1 MLKVLIADDE
11 PHFRIY
17 MEHVLDWE
25 GLGFKICGICKNG
38 EEALQ
43 KVKDTAPDIVLLDI
57 NMPGMNGITLAE
69 HCKQMNPDLY
79 IVFITGYSEFE
90 YARKAVQIGVDEYLL
105 KPFSREELT
114 NIVYKL
120 KLKIWKRNEQKHLQ
134 RADLQIVREELLRRW
149 VGGISQLK
157 IEEFKRS
164 LERIDI
170 RFPGRFYLVSVL
182 EIDDISGMWKNQEDV
197 ELWKFGIGNIAQE
210 VLGEITQAEITHL
223 IFNGMEDRVISI
235 LNYDHKLE
243 RITDIKKYYEQVSSL
258 ISQHLGF
265 TISIGIGNPV
275 TDMTEVSKS
284 YRKALA
290 ALEEKFLL
298 GGSRVICYEEV
309 DKVDSE
315 ATFYRLDLNDQLLAC
330 LRKQQREEIHQILE
344 ETHQNIVAKHL
355 PTDYAYMMIS
365 GMMSICLSYITEMNG
380 NISDIFGGGFSPYSE
395 LYKKTSL
402 NECLAFLQDVFGKT
416 MDAFQSNYSKRGAE
430 IISMVE
436 EYIAENYS
444 DCELT
449 VEKIAEGVYLDS
461 SYLRR
466 IVSRQLGCTIS
477 DLLTNV
483 RMKEAKKL
491 MEEAEMTVTMVS
503 EKVGYSEPGYFSKCF
518 KKYYGVSPKKFIC
531 PVFYQ

>member
-120 KLKIWKRNEQKHLQ
+120 KLKIWKCNEQKHLQ

-330 LRKQQREEIHQILE
+330 LRKQQREEIHQILK